1 MPYSNKLQTANLLQV
16 ANNLQVTNSL
26 EVTNELLAVSTLP
39 APATPTFAISD
50 GTTHTIQTVTITAD
64 GGTTTYYTT
73 DGSTPTPASTLYSG
87 PFNITVAETIK
98 AYSVE
103 AGHFDSAVGTVV
115 YAQVTTPT
123 FSPVAGTYFSTQ
135 SVTIISAGASNFYY
149 KIGGPPSYGDETT
162 GASVSV
168 ASSETVYARAC
179 RAGYVNSAI
188 GSAAYVITTNVFRVP
203 MSDGS
208 GTIATD
214 IIAGD
219 NLTITPGSG
228 GWATQ
233 VGVANGVYNF
243 DGTTTKMIAATNT
256 NLNFNYNQ
264 PFSVFGVINQG
275 TNPAGNIIGNADTT
289 LASRGW
295 QVIVTGTTI
304 LFALVNTVGSNNIIT
319 SLKATT
325 PITPGTLYDFVI
337 AYDGSATEAGVNFY
351 VNGNFVPGNS
361 VVYDNLSAT
370 TQTST
375 LPEVGMQ
382 STGGQIY
389 AGKIGPLGVW
399 NRVLTQGEVT
409 TLHGDFYAVIN

>member
-103 AGHFDSAVGTVV
+103 AGHFDSAVGTVA

-123 FSPVAGTYFSTQ
+123 FSPVAGTYSGTQ

-188 GSAAYVITTNVFRVP
+188 GSAAYVIQIYTLPTPGLGATNANANNNNGLTLNINVGDCVVIFVNTNSGTAP
-203 MSDGS
+203 TITDDGS
-208 GTIATD
+208 TSNTYVQVGTKIVNYGTEYCFVCLSAGYTATTVTQSGAGFLFSISGATYVGVGSIGAISDTTTGSTSPISNAVITTTPNSVVISGFQGQGGFASTWSATAGSTIASS
-214 IIAGD
+214 I
-219 NLTITPGSG
+219 
-228 GWATQ
+228 
-233 VGVANGVYNF
+233 Y
-243 DGTTTKMIAATNT
+243 GT
-256 NLNFNYNQ
+256 
-264 PFSVFGVINQG
+264 
-275 TNPAGNIIGNADTT
+275 
-289 LASRGW
+289 
-295 QVIVTGTTI
+295 
-304 LFALVNTVGSNNIIT
+304 VNTVLVAYSQTTANTLTTNSGTYSGSYLWEAIT
-319 SLKATT
+319 AELQ
-325 PITPGTLYDFVI
+325 GTH
-337 AYDGSATEAGVNFY
+337 
-351 VNGNFVPGNS
+351 P
-361 VVYDNLSAT
+361 
-370 TQTST
+370 
-375 LPEVGMQ
+375 
-382 STGGQIY
+382 
-389 AGKIGPLGVW
+389 
-399 NRVLTQGEVT
+399 
-409 TLHGDFYAVIN
+409 